1 MKQVFGVEWFNKQE
15 DFDEAIAKVTALLK
29 DGDEST
35 IVYIANESE
44 KCHEVLAKG
53 MFVPQRGTTKLY
65 PTIVFNETLLNLLHI
80 DWIQERQTNKLIA

>member
-15 DFDEAIAKVTALLK
+15 DFDEAIAKVAALLK

-35 IVYIANESE
+35 IVYISDESE

-53 MFVPQRGTTKLY
+53 MFVPQRGATKMY
-65 PTIVFNETLLNLLHI
+65 PTIAFNETLLSLLHI
-80 DWIQERQTNKLIA
+80 DYKKRQSNKLIA